1 MYLSRRWFFASL
13 SAVVF
18 SLYLAGAAPFRAE
31 VHALS
36 LEANGPPAGSPE
48 AAKGDPDDPFDPSN
62 RVQDEPGSTPAT
74 QKVAAAPVKKL
85 DASPIDDRI
94 EFKISLEPEQ
104 ARRGET
110 VKMTI
115 AGQLKPGYHTY
126 PMTKRS
132 AAQGP
137 DGQSAQDALG
147 LSRLAYE
154 ESPGLKPLWPVKES
168 EPMFENEEGSGW
180 MLEHKSDFTWTQ
192 DILILPDAQ
201 PGVKHL
207 RFKIV
212 LQVCDKTCIL
222 GQPSFDAPITVTDA
236 SPVALTPA
244 LQERLK
250 VKQQA
255 IEDVVPASDGL
266 PGNLNPSVVGTL
278 PGKNKPDGKPETEAN
293 SSAPPVRNP
302 EAKLEAPAPKGPP
315 AGDLLA
321 FILQGIVFGGIS
333 LVTPCVFPMIP
344 ITVSFFLKQSE
355 KEHHKPLG
363 MALVYSGT
371 IVAVLTIGGVLLSA
385 VLQKASL
392 HWATNFVLGALFIYF
407 ALSLFGMYEIRLP
420 TGLLNLT
427 SAQEGRGGLLG
438 TVFMALTFTI
448 ISFTCVAPFYGGF
461 IGLQATAAS
470 ASDWLRLGIGALAFS
485 LTFASPFFFLA
496 LVPGLLRSLPK
507 SGSWMNTIKVVMA
520 FLEIAAALKFL
531 RSGELAVFGQASI
544 LTYDL
549 VLGCYV
555 ALAFLCGL
563 YLLGVYRLPH
573 DHEPVEHIGVL
584 RMLFSLFF
592 LTLGLYMMPGLF
604 RNGSAERQRPAGKV
618 FAWLDSFLLQDPPA
632 DQYGSTAVIAGSEA
646 AKDASQ
652 RRLVWLND
660 VHVGLKE
667 ALEQKRLVFIDFTGL
682 I

>member
-1 MYLSRRWFFASL
+1 MKLQRRWFLVFP
-13 SAVVF
+13 SALIL
-18 SLYLAGAAPFRAE
+18 SLYLAGAAPFRAQ
-31 VHALS
+31 VHAS
-36 LEANGPPAGSPE
+36 GLEANGPPTGAPQ
-48 AAKGDPDDPFDPSN
+48 AAKGGPDDPFDSSN
-62 RVQDEPGSTPAT
+62 RVHDESAPAT
-74 QKVAAAPVKKL
+74 PKATAAAVKKL

-94 EFKISLEPEQ
+94 EFKISFEPEQ

-137 DGQSAQDALG
+137 DGQLAQDALG
-147 LSRLAYE
+147 LSRLVYE
-154 ESPGLKPLWPVKES
+154 DSPGLKPLWPVKES

-201 PGVKHL
+201 PGTKHL

-222 GQPSFDAPITVTDA
+222 GQPSFDVPITVTDA
-236 SPVALTPA
+236 PALALTGA
-244 LQERLK
+244 LQDRLK

-255 IEDVVPASDGL
+255 IEDVPPPDSL
-266 PGNLNPSVVGTL
+266 PGNLNPNVVGTL
-278 PGKNKPDGKPETEAN
+278 PEKNKPDSLNGKQETASKP
-293 SSAPPVRNP
+293 SSTPVKNE
-302 EAKLEAPAPKGPP
+302 EAKLKPPAPKAPP
-315 AGDLLA
+315 TEGLLA

-470 ASDWLRLGIGALAFS
+470 ASDWLRLCIGALAFS
-485 LTFASPFFFLA
+485 MTFASPFFFLA

-544 LTYDL
+544 LSYDL
-549 VLGCYV
+549 VLGLYV

-573 DHEPVEHIGVL
+573 DHEPVQHIGVL
-584 RMLFSLFF
+584 RLLFSLFF
-592 LTLGLYMMPGLF
+592 LGLGIYMMPGLF
-604 RNGSAERQRPAGKV
+604 RNGSAERQRPAGTV
-618 FAWLDSFLLQDPPA
+618 FAWLDSFLLQDPA
-632 DQYGSTAVIAGSEA
+632 DQYAGAAANGGAEA
-646 AKDASQ
+646 SRDGNQ
-652 RRLVWLND
+652 MRLVWLND
-660 VHVGLKE
+660 VHAGLKE

>member
-1 MYLSRRWFFASL
+1 MKLQRRWFLVFR
-13 SAVVF
+13 SALVL

-31 VHALS
+31 VHAS
-36 LEANGPPAGSPE
+36 GLEANGPPAGSPQT
-48 AAKGDPDDPFDPSN
+48 AKSDRDDPFDASN
-62 RVQDEPGSTPAT
+62 RVQDEPAPAT
-74 QKVAAAPVKKL
+74 PKATAAAVKKL

-94 EFKISLEPEQ
+94 EFKISFEPEQ

-132 AAQGP
+132 AALDP
-137 DGQSAQDALG
+137 NGQAAQDALG
-147 LSRLAYE
+147 LSRLEYE
-154 ESPGLKPLWPVKES
+154 DSPGLKPLWPVKES

-180 MLEHKSDFTWTQ
+180 MLEHRSDFTWTQ
-192 DILILPDAQ
+192 DILVLPDAQ
-201 PGVKHL
+201 PGTKHL

-212 LQVCDKTCIL
+212 LQVCDRTCIL
-222 GQPSFDAPITVTDA
+222 GQASFDAPITVTDA
-236 SPVALTPA
+236 APVALTPA

-250 VKQQA
+250 VKKQA
-255 IEDVVPASDGL
+255 IEEVPAPDGL
-266 PGNLNPSVVGTL
+266 PGNLNPNIVGVL
-278 PGKNKPDGKPETEAN
+278 PGKNKPNDKQDTEAN
-293 SSAPPVRNP
+293 SSSPPVRKQ
-302 EAKLEAPAPKGPP
+302 EANLEAPAPKAPP
-315 AGDLLA
+315 TEGLLA
-321 FILQGIVFGGIS
+321 IILKGIVFGGIS

-385 VLQKASL
+385 ALQKASL

-438 TVFMALTFTI
+438 TIFMALTFTI

-470 ASDWLRLGIGALAFS
+470 ASDWLRLCIGALAFS
-485 LTFASPFFFLA
+485 MTFASPFFFLA

-544 LTYDL
+544 LSYDL
-549 VLGCYV
+549 VLGLYV

-573 DHEPVEHIGVL
+573 DHEPVQHIGVVRL
-584 RMLFSLFF
+584 LFSLFF
-592 LTLGLYMMPGLF
+592 LGLGLYMMPGLF
-604 RNGSAERQRPAGKV
+604 RNGSAERQRPAGTV
-618 FAWLDSFLLQDPPA
+618 FAWLDSFLLQDPA
-632 DQYGSTAVIAGSEA
+632 DQYAGAAANGGAEA
-646 AKDASQ
+646 SRDGNQ

-660 VHVGLKE
+660 VHAGLKE